1 MGPAGQR
8 KTKGVRNMRWGKIA
22 VLLFTGVVGLGL
34 GFVAAQPWNN
44 PTEVDALE
52 LDDARREEDAFNAEV
67 RDDDDDDDTGTR
79 RGSGGTSATDDG
91 GPGTTSADG
100 AQNGGTSATDNGGP
114 GTTSADGA
122 QNGGTS
128 ATDNGGPGTT
138 SATGGG
144 GFAPATYDT
153 TFGGGSGTGGG
164 SASGGGT
171 T

>member
-1 MGPAGQR
+1 
-8 KTKGVRNMRWGKIA
+8 MRWGKIA
-22 VLLFTGVVGLGL
+22 VLVFTGVVGLGL
-34 GFVAAQPWNN
+34 GFVAAQPWDN

-52 LDDARREEDAFNAEV
+52 LDDEARREEDAFNAEV
-67 RDDDDDDDTGTR
+67 RDDDDDDDRNGTR
-79 RGSGGTSATDDG
+79 RGSGGTSATDD
-91 GPGTTSADG
+91 
-100 AQNGGTSATDNGGP
+100 GGP

-153 TFGGGSGTGGG
+153 TFGDGSGTGGG

>member
-1 MGPAGQR
+1 MGPAGRR
-8 KTKGVRNMRWGKIA
+8 KRKGVRNMRWGKIA

-34 GFVAAQPWNN
+34 GFVAAQPWDN

-52 LDDARREEDAFNAEV
+52 LDDEARREEDAFNAEV
-67 RDDDDDDDTGTR
+67 RDDDDDDDRNGTR

-100 AQNGGTSATDNGGP
+100 AGGGATSATDDGGP

-122 QNGGTS
+122 GGGGAIS
-128 ATDNGGPGTT
+128 VATD
-138 SATGGG
+138 TGGG
-144 GFAPATYDT
+144 GV
-153 TFGGGSGTGGG
+153 GGGGGT
-164 SASGGGT
+164 SFSGGGT